1 MGAKG
6 QRIGYVRVSTAD
18 QNVERQLDGIEL
30 DRIFTDRARGKD
42 TKRPNLQA
50 ALEYLRDGDVLFIH
64 SMDRLARNTEDL
76 LRTVRELN
84 ERGVAVTFVKETL
97 TFSGQHDAIAE
108 LMMTVL
114 AGIAKFERA
123 LILERQREGIALAK
137 AKGVYKGRRE
147 GAQAP
152 EKRLS
157 FASWPRRGCQRPN
170 SLAAT
175 EFAAKPSTSTCGD
188 REPRGPADCNQLQS
202 MTATRIVDQ
211 ASPIK
216 VGSPGYLG
224 N

>member
-30 DRIFTDRARGKD
+30 DRVFTDKVSGKD
-42 TKRPNLQA
+42 TKRPKLQA
-50 ALEYLRDGDVLFIH
+50 ALEYLRDGDQLFVH

-84 ERGVAVTFVKETL
+84 ERGVAVTFVKENL
-97 TFSGQHDAIAE
+97 TFSGQHDAMAE

-137 AKGVYKGRRE
+137 AKGVYKGRRKALKPE
-147 GAQAP
+147 EAAQLRELAKTGMP
-152 EKRLS
+152 KAELARSYGICRETLYQYL
-157 FASWPRRGCQRPN
+157 RG
-170 SLAAT
+170 S
-175 EFAAKPSTSTCGD
+175 
-188 REPRGPADCNQLQS
+188 
-202 MTATRIVDQ
+202 
-211 ASPIK
+211 
-216 VGSPGYLG
+216 
-224 N
+224 